1 MFGDGEIDLRE
12 RLELWSAALLAIAT
26 LATAYSAYEATR
38 WGGQQSTRFTQAGAA
53 RTESAKAQNRGF
65 SFVTIDADLFTQF
78 AAAYSQGNEELED
91 ILRYRFFRDEF
102 KPAFNAWV
110 KQHPLKNP
118 EAPDVPFEMKQYK
131 VADLEESEKLEAE
144 AEELFEE
151 GREANQTSDNYVLA
165 TIFFAAVLFFG
176 GLSVKFRSRRLIVA
190 TLVFGTLMFLGGAI
204 RLGTLPF
211 L

>member
-1 MFGDGEIDLRE
+1 VFEGEIPMRE

-53 RTESAKAQNRGF
+53 RTKSAKAQSQGF

-78 AAAYSQGNEELED
+78 AAAYSQGNKELEG

-110 KQHPLKNP
+110 RQHPLQNP
-118 EAPDVPFEMKQYK
+118 KAPDVPFEMKQYK
-131 VADLEESEKLEAE
+131 VAALEESEELEAE
-144 AEELFEE
+144 ADQLFEE

-176 GLSVKFRSRRLIVA
+176 GLSVKFRSQRLIVA
-190 TLVFGTLMFLGGAI
+190 TLVFGTLMFLGGVI